1 MIAREEFET
10 MLSRLNGG
18 AVQVKEV
25 ATGGGVW
32 VVAGIDDLEAEVI
45 ATYAPPVAVLRVN
58 VMDLPPGG
66 RQNELLRRL
75 LELNA
80 TDLVHG
86 SYGIEG
92 AQVVLTAALELE
104 HLDQSELQASFDS
117 LTLALAS
124 HLAALASYR

>member
-10 MLSRLNGG
+10 MLGRLNGG
-18 AVQVKEV
+18 AVQVREV
-25 ATGGGVW
+25 ESGGGVW
-32 VVAGIDDLEAEVI
+32 IVAGIDDLAAEVI

-58 VMDLPPGG
+58 VMALPPGG
-66 RQNELLRRL
+66 RERGLLRRL

-86 SYGIEG
+86 SYGLEG